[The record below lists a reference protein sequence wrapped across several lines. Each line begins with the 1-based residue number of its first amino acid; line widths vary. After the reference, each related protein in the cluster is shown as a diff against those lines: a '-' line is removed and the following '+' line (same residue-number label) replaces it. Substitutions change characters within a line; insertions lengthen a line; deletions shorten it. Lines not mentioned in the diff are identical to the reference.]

1 VGEHRHK
8 RDTEARRKPQAL
20 AVIAPLAVLATAA
33 AVTVGVVALDPA
45 ARDLTPLSAAPA
57 AIGSAAGA
65 ADTSGDSSDDGA
77 GADAAAAP
85 DASAGDPT
93 ASASADPFSARTDDP
108 VTRTESR
115 MKMRSPQVVE
125 PRFMSKAA
133 TQAAVDGAQEKLWA
147 TDDLNLWTQPGDK
160 AKQVGLLEQGDKV
173 LVTGREIWGRTEVVV
188 EGQSRWVTD
197 GYLSDEEPPTLGGDC
212 TNGTSVASGV
222 SPSIV
227 AVHEAVCANFPDI
240 SVYGTLRGGGGDHP
254 LGKAVDIMVSGSEG
268 WEVAEFVRAN
278 YAALG
283 VSYVIYSQKIWS
295 VERSGEG
302 WRGMEN
308 RGSITAN
315 HFDHVHVSV
324 Y

>member
-1 VGEHRHK
+1 
-8 RDTEARRKPQAL
+8 
-20 AVIAPLAVLATAA
+20 
-33 AVTVGVVALDPA
+33 VTVGVVAVDPTG
-45 ARDLTPLSAAPA
+45 RDLVPLSAAPA
-57 AIGSAAGA
+57 AVGSVAGA
-65 ADTSGDSSDDGA
+65 ADA
-77 GADAAAAP
+77 GATTTPTEPGAEPTALSSEEAAALA
-85 DASAGDPT
+85 
-93 ASASADPFSARTDDP
+93 ARTDDP
-108 VTRTESR
+108 VTRAESR
-115 MKMRSPQVVE
+115 MKMRTPQTYA

-133 TQAAVDGAQEKLWA
+133 TQAAVEAASQKRW
-147 TDDLNLWTQPGDK
+147 TTSDLNLWTQPGAK
-160 AKQVGLLEQGDKV
+160 AKQIGLLDQGTKV
-173 LVTGREIWGRTEVVV
+173 LITGREIWGRTEVVV
-188 EGQSRWVTD
+188 EGESRWVTD
-197 GYLSDEEPPTLGGDC
+197 GYLSHDEPPKLGGDC

-222 SPSIV
+222 SSSIV
-227 AVHEAVCANFPDI
+227 AVHEAVCSNFPDI

-268 WEVAEFVRAN
+268 WQVAEFVRAN